1 MSRSASDLPLAGAA
15 FIVGMRA
22 EARIAR
28 RLGVVGIG
36 AESAENVAAGLGAA
50 GMGALISFGLAGGLD
65 PALPPG
71 TLVVAEAV
79 VTLAGECF
87 AAAPALITALIT
99 PLVSPLVTPLG
110 GATAGTILASPGIVG
125 ESAEKARLFAATG
138 AVAVDMESG
147 AVARAAARHGI
158 PFAVLRAIG
167 DPAGR
172 DLPAAAK
179 AAFGAGGGVAVWP
192 LLSSLAADPGQIP
205 ALIAL
210 ARETRLAMRGL
221 RDAARRLAR

>member
-1 MSRSASDLPLAGAA
+1 
-15 FIVGMRA
+15 MRA

-36 AESAENVAAGLGAA
+36 AERAEALAAGLGVA
-50 GMGALISFGLAGGLD
+50 GTGVLISFGLAGGLD

-71 TLVVAEAV
+71 TLIVAEAV
-79 VTLAGECF
+79 VTLAGERF

-99 PLVSPLVTPLG
+99 PLITPLG

-192 LLSSLAADPGQIP
+192 LLASLAADPGQIP

-221 RDAARRLAR
+221 RDAARRLTR

>member
-1 MSRSASDLPLAGAA
+1 MSAVSRSASDLAGAA

-28 RLGVVGIG
+28 RLGVVAIG
-36 AESAENVAAGLGAA
+36 AASAEEAARRGAS
-50 GMGALISFGLAGGLD
+50 ALISFGLAGGLD

-71 TLVVAEAV
+71 TLVVAATV
-79 VTLAGECF
+79 VTLAGERF
-87 AAAPALITALIT
+87 AAAPALIA
-99 PLVSPLVTPLG
+99 SLG
-110 GATAGTILASPGIVG
+110 GASAGAILASPGIVG
-125 ESAEKARLFAATG
+125 GASEKARLFATTG

-158 PFAVLRAIG
+158 PFAVLRAIA

-172 DLPAAAK
+172 DLPPAAR
-179 AAFGAGGGVAVWP
+179 AAFDPAGGIAYIR
-192 LLSSLAADPGQIP
+192 LIASLAANPAQLP

-210 ARETRLAMRGL
+210 GRETRAAMRAL
-221 RDAARRLAR
+221 RRAARR